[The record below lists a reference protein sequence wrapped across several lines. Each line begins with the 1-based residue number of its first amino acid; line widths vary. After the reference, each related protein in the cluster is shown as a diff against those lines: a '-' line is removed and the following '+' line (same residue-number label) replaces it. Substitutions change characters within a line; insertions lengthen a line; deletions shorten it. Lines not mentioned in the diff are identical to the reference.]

1 MTHNSSSISFHF
13 QGPSF
18 KKTWVLWHTLCFLV
32 ARKRL
37 ENGVLLQMKDFVSSS
52 DLSSWEKITFK
63 RISYFVR
70 AKLSMEIQKK
80 GFKGSFLSFFD
91 WNGKSQKKLLCDRPI
106 LPGNYFAVSHIYLLF
121 LFVKLLSCLLC
132 PYIVYLLQLLSPCL
146 DPSGGVQKYFSIPK
160 LQIFLLHFVS
170 WKFGNMH

>member
-1 MTHNSSSISFHF
+1 MTHIVFS
-13 QGPSF
+13 GC
-18 KKTWVLWHTLCFLV
+18 KKETWKW
-32 ARKRL
+32 
-37 ENGVLLQMKDFVSSS
+37 GSSS
-52 DLSSWEKITFK
+52 DEGLCFFFRFESWEKITFK